1 MEGKL
6 LLSIFIIAGTLIE
19 LYLLWNPSFFSNE
32 YVKFVAGSI
41 VALDVGTFANFIEH
55 IIF

>member
-6 LLSIFIIAGTLIE
+6 LLSVFIIAGTLIE

-41 VALDVGTFANFIEH
+41 VALDVLALLQILLNI
-55 IIF
+55 

>member
-6 LLSIFIIAGTLIE
+6 LASIFIIAGTLIE

-32 YVKFVAGSI
+32 YIKFAAGSI
-41 VALDVGTFANFIEH
+41 IVLDVLALLQILLTI
-55 IIF
+55 